1 MSQLE
6 LAFKSHRECKHR
18 IVIKTN
24 YDVTVLGGEKNE
36 KCDDRTGQGLKKKNA
51 KSSSPIV
58 GNQYLELENQ

>member
-1 MSQLE
+1 MSQLD

-36 KCDDRTGQGLKKKNA
+36 KCDDRTGQGLKKKMLN
-51 KSSSPIV
+51 PHLPLWEI
-58 GNQYLELENQ
+58 NT